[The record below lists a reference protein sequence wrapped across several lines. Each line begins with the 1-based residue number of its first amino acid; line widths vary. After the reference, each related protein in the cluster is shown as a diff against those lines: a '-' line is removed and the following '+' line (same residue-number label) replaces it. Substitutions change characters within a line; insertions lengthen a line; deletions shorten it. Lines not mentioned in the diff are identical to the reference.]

1 MVSARVFF
9 FRVDL
14 KNFLTDPTVL
24 LENRLPYTRLRIRLK
39 AKSKNNFNLGTPTPL
54 KFRTKF
60 PSKQVEMFNC
70 DFLLKRMR

>member
-60 PSKQVEMFNC
+60 PPTLFHKIKTS
-70 DFLLKRMR
+70 